1 MARENFPEIPID
13 FVSGEYNW
21 TRGYYTKSF
30 YYFWKQKFYLSLSP
44 ISIRIPVAFYIL
56 IFNKLKLFIP
66 HFIHLYRTF
75 VLKYQ

>member
-1 MARENFPEIPID
+1 MKIF
-13 FVSGEYNW
+13 
-21 TRGYYTKSF
+21 
-30 YYFWKQKFYLSLSP
+30 QKFQSTLYQENIIGQEVITRNPFTISENKNFIYLSP

-66 HFIHLYRTF
+66 HFIHLYCTF

>member
-1 MARENFPEIPID
+1 MKIF
-13 FVSGEYNW
+13 
-21 TRGYYTKSF
+21 
-30 YYFWKQKFYLSLSP
+30 QKFQSTLYQENIIGQEVITRNPFTISENKNFIYLSP
-44 ISIRIPVAFYIL
+44 IPIRIPVAFYIL

>member
-1 MARENFPEIPID
+1 MKIF
-13 FVSGEYNW
+13 
-21 TRGYYTKSF
+21 
-30 YYFWKQKFYLSLSP
+30 QKFQSTLYQENIIGQEVITRNPFTISENKNFIYLSP